1 MRKVMPHVLTRREI
15 LKTAGVL
22 GAATAAGLRP
32 QPAGAQ
38 GGRKPALTI
47 ALPSNPETIDPHQ
60 FRAILT
66 GSALALMCE
75 TLLTR
80 DPRTM
85 ELKPHLAT
93 SWRNLN
99 PTTWEFKLRPGVKF
113 HNGEDF
119 NAECVKFSIERALGP
134 QLNTLSKVV
143 WPPSIGQQVQVVDP
157 LTVRITTK
165 VPDPTLPNR
174 LAAESLNM
182 MPARGL
188 ADFRE
193 KFVSDRV
200 IGTGPY
206 KFVEFVVG
214 DRLVVEANP
223 GYWGAKPAT
232 PRIVWKVIPDAA
244 TRVAA
249 LQRGAVDVI
258 VNLPV
263 PLVPQVEGDASLTVY
278 SQLGSTVHLL
288 LLHSIESPPLKDRRV
303 RRALAHAIDREAII
317 KSLYGGR
324 GKVQNS
330 VVARQVTNA
339 IDPGGHAYDPDR
351 ARKLLAEAG
360 HASGFEL
367 TLWQATGRWSQA
379 EEAAQV
385 IAGYWDKV
393 GVRTNLQTLEWGEYN
408 RRAGRG
414 LLKDAGYYAFIN
426 GLWEPSYLTQRFLP
440 SYGSFR
446 YYNADGELKRLIEEH
461 EQLFDA
467 KKRREVAAQVQKG
480 LQEEVAWL
488 FLWQLDEIFGLSRK
502 VKGFHMRPDHLIWV
516 RDAYVEA

>member
-1 MRKVMPHVLTRREI
+1 MQQATGHGLTRRTFI
-15 LKTAGVL
+15 RTAGVL
-22 GAATAAGLRP
+22 GAAGAAGLRP
-32 QPAGAQ
+32 PRAAAQ
-38 GGRKPALTI
+38 GGRKPELTI

-60 FRAILT
+60 FRSVLT
-66 GSALALMCE
+66 GSALSLMCE
-75 TLLTR
+75 TLLIR

-93 SWRNLN
+93 SWRNVN
-99 PTTWEFKLRPGVKF
+99 PTTWEFKLRPGVKY
-113 HNGEDF
+113 HDGEDF

-143 WPPSIGQQVQVVDP
+143 WPPSIGQQVQVVDA

-165 VPDPTLPNR
+165 VPDPVLPNR
-174 LAAESLNM
+174 LAAESLNI

-188 ADFRE
+188 AEFRE

-214 DRLVVEANP
+214 DRLVAEANP
-223 GYWGAKPAT
+223 GYWGPKPAT

-249 LQRGAVDVI
+249 LQRGAVDAV

-263 PLVPQVEGDASLTVY
+263 PLIPQVEGDPRLTVY

-288 LLHSIESPPLKDRRV
+288 LLNSNQSPAIKDKRV
-303 RRALAHAIDREAII
+303 RQALAHAIDREAILE
-317 KSLYGGR
+317 SLYGGR
-324 GKVQNS
+324 GKPQNS

-339 IDPGGHAYDPDR
+339 IDPGAHAYDPER
-351 ARKLLAEAG
+351 AKRLLGEAG
-360 HASGFEL
+360 QGGGFEL

-385 IAGYWDKV
+385 IAGYWEKI
-393 GVRTNLQTLEWGEYN
+393 GVRTNVQTLEWGEYN
-408 RRAGRG
+408 RRAGRAQH
-414 LLKDAGYYAFIN
+414 KDAAYYAFVN
-426 GLWEPSYLTQRFLP
+426 GTWDPSYLVQRFLP
-440 SYGSFR
+440 SYASFR
-446 YYNADGELKRLIEEH
+446 YYNADGELRRLIEEH
-461 EQLFDA
+461 EQLFDP
-467 KKRREVAAQVQKG
+467 KKRREAAAQIQKG

-488 FLWQLDEIFGLSRK
+488 FLWQLDEIFGLSKK
-502 VKGFHMRPDHLIWV
+502 VKGFQMRPDHLILV
-516 RDAYVEA
+516 RDAYVEG

>member
-1 MRKVMPHVLTRREI
+1 MRDDSRRMLTRRDV
-15 LKTAGVL
+15 LKAASVL
-22 GAATAAGLRP
+22 GAAGAAGLGPRRG
-32 QPAGAQ
+32 QAQ
-38 GGRKPALTI
+38 GNRKPALTI
-47 ALPSNPETIDPHQ
+47 ALPSNPETVDPHQ
-60 FRAILT
+60 FRSVLT

-75 TLLTR
+75 TLLIR

-93 SWRNLN
+93 SWRNLD

-119 NAECVKFSIERALGP
+119 NAESVKFTLERALGP
-134 QLNTLSKVV
+134 KLNTLSKVV
-143 WPPSIGQQVQVVDP
+143 WPPSIGQEARIVDP

-165 VPDPTLPNR
+165 KPDPALPNR

-193 KFVSDRV
+193 KFASDRV

-206 KFVEFVVG
+206 RFVEFVVG

-223 GYWGAKPAT
+223 AYWGPKPASQ
-232 PRIVWKVIPDAA
+232 RVVWQVIPDAA

-249 LQRGAVDVI
+249 LQRGAVDAV

-263 PLVPQVEGDASLTVY
+263 PLIPQVESDPNLTVY

-288 LLHSIESPPLKDRRV
+288 LLNANANPVLKDRRV
-303 RRALAHAIDREAII
+303 RQALAHAIDREAII
-317 KSLYGGR
+317 KTLYGGR

-339 IDPGGHAYDPDR
+339 IDPAAHAYDPAR
-351 ARKLLAEAG
+351 ARKLLADAG
-360 HASGFEL
+360 HANGIEL
-367 TLWQATGRWSQA
+367 ALWQATGRWSQA

-385 IAGYWDKV
+385 IAGYWEKV
-393 GVRTNLQTLEWGEYN
+393 GVRTSLQMLEWGEYN
-408 RRAGRG
+408 RRAGRA
-414 LLKDAGYYAFIN
+414 LHKDAAYYAFVN
-426 GLWEPSYLTQRFLP
+426 GIWDPSYLTQRFLP
-440 SYGSFR
+440 TYASFR
-446 YYNADGELKRLIEEH
+446 YWNAEGELQRLIEEH

-467 KKRREVAAQVQKG
+467 AKRREVAAQVQRG
-480 LQEEVAWL
+480 LQEEVGWL
-488 FLWQLDEIFGLSRK
+488 FLWQLDEIFGLSKK
-502 VKGFHMRPDHLIWV
+502 VTGFHMRPDHLIWV
-516 RDAYVEA
+516 RDAYAEA